1 VVKSCWRWHSRV
13 GASRGVMLSLS
24 YAGEDIV
31 ESCWRWRYRVGVDHG
46 VMSLS
51 SHAGDDMLLSQCW
64 PWCDAIT
71 ELYG

>member
-1 VVKSCWRWHSRV
+1 
-13 GASRGVMLSLS
+13 MLSLS